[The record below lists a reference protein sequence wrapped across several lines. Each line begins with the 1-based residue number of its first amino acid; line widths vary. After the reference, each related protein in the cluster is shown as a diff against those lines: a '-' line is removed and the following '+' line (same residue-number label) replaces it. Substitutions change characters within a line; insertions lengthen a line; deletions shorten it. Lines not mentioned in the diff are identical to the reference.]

1 LATTTVSALLTASVA
16 TTLPATLSAL
26 LTASVATTL
35 PTALPTLLRWVGF
48 GLWLGDF
55 LSPCGRFQIVF

>member
-1 LATTTVSALLTASVA
+1 LLTASVA
-16 TTLPATLSAL
+16 TTLPATLPAL

-35 PTALPTLLRWVGF
+35 PSTLPTLLRWVGF